1 MAKRRSDERDG
12 GSTAKRRRQHLY
24 LVFDDWS
31 SGYSIR
37 KVDPCDAN
45 PPSDSD
51 SDDDS
56 SEPRLPPAVLRVPEA
71 RGLPQYFAAA
81 FGSRIMA
88 LQPREK
94 RGADGERHLAPKDL
108 VPVFDVVTRGPR
120 PDRDPADPIYFPV
133 GDRLFA
139 LGAKSFDQLWPPP
152 LEHPGGEHHVWS
164 WYQLPSPPFKRRHVT
179 SYALHPDGQTVLVST
194 ERQGGAATF
203 AFDTEAD
210 AWSGDP
216 DTPGHL
222 CSCDAAPPGND
233 DGQRAVQ
240 ARKLSKENLF
250 SEGPAETHVGAKLVY
265 MGRRSKFCLV
275 QCVSM
280 EDGCIDEEL
289 AEEEEGVPRPRRHML
304 RLTTFS
310 LGYDKNGDLTTG
322 KSCRVRYCK
331 VPKSST
337 ETLLKNPVAFWL

>member
-12 GSTAKRRRQHLY
+12 GRIAKRRLQHLY

-56 SEPRLPPAVLRVPEA
+56 SEPRLPPAVLRVPAA

-108 VPVFDVVTRGPR
+108 VPSST
-120 PDRDPADPIYFPV
+120 
-133 GDRLFA
+133 LFA

-164 WYQLPSPPFKRRHVT
+164 WYQCPARPSRGGTSPPTRCT
-179 SYALHPDGQTVLVST
+179 DGQTVLVST

-210 AWSGDP
+210 DMEWALPFDGRAHFDADLDAFVGLSRDP

-233 DGQRAVQ
+233 
-240 ARKLSKENLF
+240 
-250 SEGPAETHVGAKLVY
+250 Y

-322 KSCRVRYCK
+322 KSCRVRYCE